1 MDFLEY
7 NFTISPPTPWS
18 EILLAKLSQ
27 IEFDSFEENDTG
39 LKAYIKRDFDDEEF
53 VQEQIGEMEAAQI
66 TYEKQNIQ
74 QVNWNEEWEKNF
86 QPISVDDRC
95 YIRAEFHEEKPNVKY
110 DIVIQPKMSFGT
122 GHHETTHL
130 LIEFILDTEFD
141 DKVVLDMGTGTGIL
155 GILAKMRGAK
165 SVDAIDID
173 EWSYENAIENA
184 ERNKVN
190 IQVMKGGAE
199 SIPPSTEYDIVLAN
213 INKNVLI
220 EDMPFYVNQLKK
232 GGTLFL
238 SGLYNFDEDDIRKET
253 EKYGLTF
260 EAKRIRNEWI
270 ALKFNY

>member
-53 VQEQIGEMEAAQI
+53 VQEQIGEMEGAQI

-190 IQVMKGGAE
+190 IQIMKGGAE
-199 SIPPSTEYDIVLAN
+199 SIPPSTEYDIILAN

>member
-184 ERNKVN
+184 ERNKVD

-199 SIPPSTEYDIVLAN
+199 SIPSSTEYDIILAN

-238 SGLYNFDEDDIRKET
+238 SGLYDFDEDDIRKET

>member
-155 GILAKMRGAK
+155 GILAKMRGAE

>member
-130 LIEFILDTEFD
+130 LIEFILDTKFD

-199 SIPPSTEYDIVLAN
+199 SIPPSTEYDIILAN

>member
-155 GILAKMRGAK
+155 GILAKMSGAK

-184 ERNKVN
+184 ERNKVD

-199 SIPPSTEYDIVLAN
+199 SIPASTEYDIILAN

-238 SGLYNFDEDDIRKET
+238 SGLYNFDENDIRHET

-270 ALKFNY
+270 ALKFNN

>member
-7 NFTISPPTPWS
+7 NFTISPPTPWT

-95 YIRAEFHEEKPNVKY
+95 YIRAEFHDEKPNVKY

-184 ERNKVN
+184 VRNKVD

-199 SIPPSTEYDIVLAN
+199 SIPASTEYDIILAN

-220 EDMPFYVNQLKK
+220 EDMPFYVNQLKQ

-238 SGLYNFDEDDIRKET
+238 SGLYNFDEDDIKHET

-270 ALKFNY
+270 ALKFNN

>member
-155 GILAKMRGAK
+155 GILAKMRGAE

-199 SIPPSTEYDIVLAN
+199 SIPPSTEYDIILAN

>member
-66 TYEKQNIQ
+66 TYEKQYIQ

-95 YIRAEFHEEKPNVKY
+95 YIRAEFHEEKPNIKY

-190 IQVMKGGAE
+190 IQIMKGGAE
-199 SIPPSTEYDIVLAN
+199 SIPPSTEYDIILAN

-220 EDMPFYVNQLKK
+220 EDMPFYVNQLKH

>member
-141 DKVVLDMGTGTGIL
+141 NKVVLDMGTGTGIL
-155 GILAKMRGAK
+155 GILAKMRGAE

-199 SIPPSTEYDIVLAN
+199 SIPPSTEYDIILAN

>member
-7 NFTISPPTPWS
+7 NFTISPPTPWT

-86 QPISVDDRC
+86 QPISVDHRC
-95 YIRAEFHEEKPNVKY
+95 YIRAEFHDEKPNVKY

-184 ERNKVN
+184 ERNKVD

-199 SIPPSTEYDIVLAN
+199 SIPASTEYDIILAN

-220 EDMPFYVNQLKK
+220 EDMPFYVNQLKQ

-238 SGLYNFDEDDIRKET
+238 SGLYNFDEDDIKHET

-270 ALKFNY
+270 ALKFNN

>member
-190 IQVMKGGAE
+190 IQIMKGGAE
-199 SIPPSTEYDIVLAN
+199 SIPPSTEYDIILAN

>member
-199 SIPPSTEYDIVLAN
+199 SIPPSTEYDIILAN